1 MILFHLYFKIV
12 LANITR
18 LVIFQ
23 ILDCPANA
31 TIDLH
36 KINK

>member
-1 MILFHLYFKIV
+1 MNMFHQYCKIV